1 MDGAD
6 KPLNPSRLP
15 MPRGSYDVSAGRM
28 MAIVVNTAITHAI
41 VEVTST
47 DFLLLTVL
55 TYSNILLNGK

>member
-1 MDGAD
+1 
-6 KPLNPSRLP
+6 
-15 MPRGSYDVSAGRM
+15 M

-41 VEVTST
+41 VDVTST